1 MYNVGNP
8 RVAWQRR
15 CSSVLR
21 DRFEIRLA
29 ALAGALIVAVCWL
42 PGFGPWHYGAA
53 SSGALVAAMSTL
65 GAAIGLGACYVAAAR
80 RRELARAKTAGRW
93 QQVFEQT
100 NRGVAIASTEGLAL
114 QINRAYAQ
122 MHGYRADELI
132 GRPLTV
138 VLPEGGS
145 GDWAEAIAQTHR
157 NGRHRCEALH
167 RHRDGHLFPVVT
179 ELSTFLPGDGDEPG
193 LLVELRDLGG
203 VGVERGEAYIARDFF
218 RKTFVEAPVGMMVTD
233 GDGRYLRVNRAL
245 CEFTGYAESELLN
258 MRYGD
263 LTHPDDATRENLATQ
278 TPVNSRCQSF
288 RIEKRF
294 RRKDGSEAWALAVV
308 LRAFDDRGQL
318 LYRAGQVIDIDKLK
332 QAELDLRISEQR
344 FRGVFENANT
354 GMVIADQSGRV
365 VHFNEAFSQML
376 GHDADV
382 LRQMHFADFYVPA
395 ERSAENPLADE
406 ILKNAARPISHRAAL
421 DRQRRATRLGRPLYL
436 DDYATSRGPSSIS
449 SRSSAT
455 SPSAR
460 NRRWRS
466 ASPSAN
472 CARWRPT
479 RRSLL
484 EQERKHIAGEVHD
497 EMGQLMTALKMDLS
511 LMRLRFGEN
520 PQLLGMIDEMRS
532 LVDRTINVVRQVAS
546 NLRPAVLDHGLA
558 PAIEWLAADFSKRG
572 TIRCRLDVSGSFV
585 LPELQST
592 AVFRVV
598 QESLTNVT
606 RHAQAREVVISLH
619 SSGQQLQVVV
629 RDDGIGFDTAAVG
642 KGQGFGLFG
651 MRERLL
657 ALGGRL
663 RIASA
668 PGQGTTVI
676 IKLPLENGELS

>member
-1 MYNVGNP
+1 MHNVGNS

-15 CSSVLR
+15 CSPALR
-21 DRFEIRLA
+21 DRFEILLA
-29 ALAGALIVAVCWL
+29 AFAGALIVAVCVAPRFALW
-42 PGFGPWHYGAA
+42 GHGVA
-53 SSGALVAAMSTL
+53 SSEVLVAAMSAL
-65 GAAIGLGACYVAAAR
+65 GVSIAVGACYVAAAR
-80 RRELARAKTAGRW
+80 RRGLALAQTARRW
-93 QQVFEQT
+93 QCAFEQAC
-100 NRGVAIASTEGLAL
+100 RGVAITSADGLAL
-114 QINRAYAQ
+114 QINPAYAQ
-122 MHGYRADELI
+122 MHGYRVDELI
-132 GRPLTV
+132 GQPLAV

-145 GDWAEAIAQTHR
+145 GGWAEAIALTRR
-157 NGRHRCEALH
+157 NGRHCCEALH
-167 RHRDGHLFPVVT
+167 RHRDGHLFPVAT
-179 ELSTFLPGDGDEPG
+179 ELSTFLSGEGDEPG

-203 VGVERGEAYIARDFF
+203 VGVERGEAHIARDFF
-218 RKTFVEAPVGMMVTD
+218 RQTFVDAPVGMMVTD

-258 MRYGD
+258 MRYDD
-263 LTHPDDATRENLATQ
+263 LTHPDDATRETLVAQ

-288 RIEKRF
+288 QIEKRF
-294 RRKDGSEAWALAVV
+294 RRKDGREAWALAVV
-308 LRAFDDRGQL
+308 MRAFDDRGKL
-318 LYRAGQVIDIDKLK
+318 LYRAGSVIDIDKLK

-354 GMVIADQSGRV
+354 GMVVADQSGRI

-376 GHDADV
+376 GHDAEV

-395 ERSAENPLADE
+395 ERSAETPLAYE
-406 ILKNAARPISHRAAL
+406 ILRTPQ
-421 DRQRRATRLGRPLYL
+421 DRYR
-436 DDYATSRGPSSIS
+436 IE
-449 SRSSAT
+449 
-455 SPSAR
+455 
-460 NRRWRS
+460 RRWIASDGRHVWVDLYISTIRDESGAVVNFIAVVGDITERKKS
-466 ASPSAN
+466 ALALGESKRKLRAL
-472 CARWRPT
+472 AAYQEE
-479 RRSLL
+479 LL

-520 PQLLGMIDEMRS
+520 PQLLGMVDEMRS

-558 PAIEWLAADFSKRG
+558 PAIEWLASDFSRRG

-619 SSGQQLQVVV
+619 SSGQQLQVAV
-629 RDDGIGFDTAAVG
+629 RDDGIGFDTTAVA
-642 KGQGFGLFG
+642 KGRGFGLFG

-676 IKLPLENGELS
+676 IKLPLENGEPS

>member
-1 MYNVGNP
+1 MHNVGNS

-15 CSSVLR
+15 CRLALR
-21 DRFEIRLA
+21 DRFAIRLA
-29 ALAGALIVAVCWL
+29 ALAGALIIAVCWA
-42 PGFGPWHYGAA
+42 PGFGSWRHGAG
-53 SSGALVAAMSTL
+53 SFDALLAALAALAVTVVL
-65 GAAIGLGACYVAAAR
+65 GVCCVAAAR
-80 RRELARAKTAGRW
+80 RREQAQARAASYW
-93 QQVFEQT
+93 QQVFAQAS
-100 NRGVAIASTEGLAL
+100 RGIAVASADGVAL
-114 QINRAYAQ
+114 QVNPAYAQ

-132 GRPLTV
+132 GQPLAV
-138 VLPEGGS
+138 VLPDGARAG
-145 GDWAEAIAQTHR
+145 WAEAVAQAR
-157 NGRHRCEALH
+157 ANGRQRYESLH
-167 RHRDGHLFPVVT
+167 QHRDGHLFPVAS
-179 ELSTFLPGDGDEPG
+179 EMSIFLSDEDDAPG
-193 LLVELRDLGG
+193 LLCELRDLSGG
-203 VGVERGEAYIARDFF
+203 GREPDEAYIARDFF
-218 RKTFVEAPVGMMVTD
+218 RKTFLDAPVGMMITD

-245 CEFTGYAESELLN
+245 CEFTGYDESELLSMN
-258 MRYGD
+258 YRD
-263 LTHPDDATRENLATQ
+263 LTSPDDTSEEDAAAQ
-278 TPVNSRCQSF
+278 APAGSRCQSLQ
-288 RIEKRF
+288 IEKRY
-294 RRKDGSEAWALAVV
+294 RRKDGREVWALVVV
-308 LRAFDDRGQL
+308 LRAFDERGRL

-332 QAELDLRISEQR
+332 QAQLDLRISEQR

-354 GMVIADQSGRV
+354 GMVVADQSGRV

-406 ILKNAARPISHRAAL
+406 ILKTPQERYRIE
-421 DRQRRATRLGRPLYL
+421 
-436 DDYATSRGPSSIS
+436 
-449 SRSSAT
+449 
-455 SPSAR
+455 
-460 NRRWRS
+460 RRWVASDGRHVWVDLYISTIRDESGAIVNFIAVIGDITERKKS
-466 ASPSAN
+466 ALALGESKRKLRAL
-472 CARWRPT
+472 AAYQEE
-479 RRSLL
+479 LL

-606 RHAQAREVVISLH
+606 RHSQAREVVISLH

-629 RDDGIGFDTAAVG
+629 RDDGIGFDTAAVS
-642 KGQGFGLFG
+642 KGRGFGLFG

-676 IKLPLENGELS
+676 IKLPLVNGEPS